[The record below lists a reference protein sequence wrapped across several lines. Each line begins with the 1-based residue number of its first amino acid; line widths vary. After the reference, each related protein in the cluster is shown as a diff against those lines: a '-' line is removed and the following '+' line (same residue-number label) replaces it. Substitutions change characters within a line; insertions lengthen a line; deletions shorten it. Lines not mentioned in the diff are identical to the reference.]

1 MVESV
6 MKFIEWFEN
15 EINKDPVKWFTAIIL
30 TGLGI
35 GSFIGLNS

>member
-6 MKFIEWFEN
+6 IKFLKWYEN
-15 EINKDPVKWFTAIIL
+15 EVNKDPVKWFTAIIL